1 MDEPGSQQ
9 QPGFLAGFPPTVTK
23 EFERLGRRRRIAAGT
38 TLFLE
43 GDRPEDVL
51 VILAGEVKISVGSLE
66 GREVI
71 LDVLEV
77 GALVGEL
84 SAIDG
89 QRRSATVT
97 TISAVD
103 VLAVGA
109 RVFNDFLDRHPEVLR
124 SLLLEVIQRLRI
136 RVRHQLEFG
145 TGDALG
151 RTCARLT
158 ELADR
163 HGEHQ
168 DGAVVVQLPVSQSD
182 LASWTGLSREAVVKA
197 LRALRQLGWIDNKGP
212 AFVIHDLARVR
223 DRATR

>member
-1 MDEPGSQQ
+1 MDEAQSQG
-9 QPGFLAGFPPTVTK
+9 PPSFLASLGAPAAV
-23 EFERLGRRRRIAAGT
+23 EFERLGRRRRVPVGEM
-38 TLFLE
+38 LFLE
-43 GDRPEDVL
+43 GDRADEVL
-51 VILAGEVKISVGSLE
+51 VLLAGEVKISVGSLE

-71 LDVLEV
+71 LDVLEA

-89 QRRSATVT
+89 KPRSATAT
-97 TISAVD
+97 AISAVE

-109 RVFNDFLDRHPEVLR
+109 GAFNGFLDRHPDVLR
-124 SLLLEVIQRLRI
+124 SLLLEVIQRLRL

-151 RTCARLT
+151 RICARLT

-163 HGEHQ
+163 YGDDH
-168 DGAVVVQLPVSQSD
+168 DGTVVLRSPVSQSD
-182 LASWTGLSREAVVKA
+182 LAAWTGLSREAVVKA
-197 LRALRQLGWIDNKGP
+197 LRALRQLGWIESQGRT
-212 AFVIHDLARVR
+212 ISIRDLDQLR